1 MMFSANEGEM
11 MWSKKLRYSSEG
23 INPHDDPYLSLAAAI
38 LKQAVEDYICAIQ
51 IYDAGQI
58 AKIEKFFL
66 SDYGQALSFG
76 NGEMILNKARSMAL
90 AAKEQNCDIPSQ
102 IKNKKLRDSTE

>member
-1 MMFSANEGEM
+1 MFSSNEGEM
-11 MWSKKLRYSSEG
+11 MWHKKLRYSSEVSD
-23 INPHDDPYLSLAAAI
+23 PHDDPYLSLAAAI
-38 LKQAVEDYICAIQ
+38 LKQAVDDYVCAIQ

-58 AKIEKFFL
+58 VKIEKFLL

-90 AAKEQNCDIPSQ
+90 AAKDQNCDIPSQ
-102 IKNKKLRDSTE
+102 KKNKKLRDSTE